1 MAYSIFSFIDENQ
14 FVRAWLHRK
23 TLSNSLRSERAK
35 AEFKIENESASD
47 MNVDVELQKYSGTLT
62 SINEDLKSIHS
73 LRDEEK
79 RIKGELETARMEL
92 QKAIKTRKTLIKI
105 AVYAVITIAIAV
117 TLLVLIKPNT
127 PVEQVEEEVVINN
140 VQN

>member
-1 MAYSIFSFIDENQ
+1 
-14 FVRAWLHRK
+14 
-23 TLSNSLRSERAK
+23 
-35 AEFKIENESASD
+35 
-47 MNVDVELQKYSGTLT
+47 
-62 SINEDLKSIHS
+62 
-73 LRDEEK
+73 
-79 RIKGELETARMEL
+79 MEL

>member
-62 SINEDLKSIHS
+62 SINEDLKSIHYGMKKS
-73 LRDEEK
+73 ASKENLKPLGWNSRKQLKPEK
-79 RIKGELETARMEL
+79 L
-92 QKAIKTRKTLIKI
+92 
-105 AVYAVITIAIAV
+105 
-117 TLLVLIKPNT
+117 
-127 PVEQVEEEVVINN
+127 
-140 VQN
+140 